1 MKRNE
6 LTVKDLDPSDV
17 ESALDNLRANR
28 AKSTTQILEDLE
40 RALLLAVELIPE
52 FGKRALEAIRKK
64 HPDLFDDMT
73 S

>member
-6 LTVKDLDPSDV
+6 LTVRDLDPSDV
-17 ESALDNLRANR
+17 QSALDNLRANR
-28 AKSTTQILEDLE
+28 AKSTTQILEELE

>member
-6 LTVKDLDPSDV
+6 LTVRDLDPSDV
-17 ESALDNLRANR
+17 QSALDNLRANR

-40 RALLLAVELIPE
+40 RALLLAVELIPG

>member
-6 LTVKDLDPSDV
+6 LIVKDLDPSDV
-17 ESALDNLRANR
+17 HSALDSLRSNR

>member
-52 FGKRALEAIRKK
+52 FGKRALETIRKK

>member
-6 LTVKDLDPSDV
+6 LTVRDLDPSDV
-17 ESALDNLRANR
+17 QSALDNLRANR

>member
-1 MKRNE
+1 MKEQKVDGKGLTAKELQDIIDTAVIRRNKPTE
-6 LTVKDLDPSDV
+6 YL
-17 ESALDNLRANR
+17 
-28 AKSTTQILEDLE
+28 LEDLE

>member
-6 LTVKDLDPSDV
+6 LTVKDLDPADV
-17 ESALDNLRANR
+17 QAAIDSLRVSK

-40 RALLLAVELIPE
+40 RALLLAVELIPDFE
-52 FGKRALEAIRKK
+52 KRALEVIRKK

>member
-17 ESALDNLRANR
+17 QSALDNLRANR

>member
-17 ESALDNLRANR
+17 QSALDNLRANR
-28 AKSTTQILEDLE
+28 AKSTTQILEELE